1 MSIAVKSANQH
12 LAWKEHRLLR
22 PMVIGSAAATLISL
36 AVIYL
41 TGVETHV
48 KQVANA
54 CVSLACIM
62 SCLVGL
68 YLGILPFAPERELGT
83 DQLIASM
90 PIQDRQVGRSKLSLA
105 SIYFFTFLI
114 AAFAAVSVSFLLV
127 KSLWIWSELNTSN
140 DYAGLLVW
148 VLFPIEVYLWS
159 VFASQRFQKTIH
171 ASLAAAGLSF
181 AGLIV
186 SSYLSDW
193 IGIKSHAGNS
203 IYTVLPIHV
212 AIIMALAVVVI
223 RQSNQ
228 WLRLPTGS
236 VEGLEAKANI
246 TAAVSFRDN
255 RQKLDSA
262 YPWKSLLWQQW
273 RSIRMGLIVP
283 VVLTIGF
290 LLLVGSTSFFLPDRM
305 GFDRAST
312 STLQMALLYTTI
324 LGAWMGLS
332 AFAGDQTGC
341 GYLFFQQ
348 QAVDARRLWASR
360 ILPILILV
368 PILAGI
374 LVAIF
379 FWFVQLNAQ
388 ILQSEQISYSV
399 TQNWWHLGSL
409 SADWQNILNAVM
421 VFVGVAGV
429 GQLISMLFRSGFL
442 MVLAGIIGCATAGWW
457 FSYLAWLGAWLW
469 LVGWPLALMP
479 FLFTYWY
486 RDGFVRGGREWR
498 AIALAI
504 LVTTVS
510 LAASTG
516 GLAYLRLSEFEP
528 VEGPEPLDAFFEDPD
543 REIAAAPE
551 KFSGLDELLI
561 ATSNLQNIA
570 ELMRENQVLNAEG
583 KPYLY
588 SDIAEMQP
596 IDYPAE
602 VTSMLAAQNRDAVE
616 RIESAL
622 KQNGIEYG
630 KVFGPVVVAF
640 DVAIVDALNSAD
652 QNRALQLM
660 LTQIRGNKSGY
671 LRNPRIE
678 HWVAWIRLAG
688 QNESSL
694 RNGLNELDNV
704 LDEVFDID
712 NNFVFKNTYLEYRE
726 FTGDRQFLTSAVNL
740 QSSKGNDRMHAGYDQ
755 WAWPVFPWEL
765 ERGRRAYSKNLVQHP
780 FEAWEHFCETL
791 DRPNAIGW
799 HYLDWSDYRYK
810 QGETTGRMPVNY
822 ENQFGFQN
830 KMRQLVSLSGAVRYI
845 KVRLGL
851 AIYHAQHNEYPEKLT
866 DLSDNVLDVVPV
878 DPLTG
883 MDFSY
888 APNGLSEPAISV
900 EVGTQGYASATSQ
913 LQESNWAIPADQ
925 PFVLPWSGIVDI
937 ERCQFVISNGDRYEM
952 NTETQQQLKDSRKFG
967 ILIPKPRMFGYRLEP
982 QVSDTALLFQLEQ

>member
-1 MSIAVKSANQH
+1 MSIAIKSANQH

-22 PMVIGSAAATLISL
+22 PVVIGAVAATLISL
-36 AVIYL
+36 TVIYL

-54 CVSLACIM
+54 CISLACIM

-90 PIQDRQVGRSKLSLA
+90 PIQDRQVGRSKLYLA
-105 SIYFFTFLI
+105 STYFFTFLI
-114 AAFAAVSVSFLLV
+114 AAFAAVSVSFLLI
-127 KSLWIWSELNTSN
+127 KNEWIWSELKTSN
-140 DYAGLLVW
+140 DSFGLLVW

-159 VFASQRFQKTIH
+159 VFASQRFQKTIY

-186 SSYLSDW
+186 ASYLFDW

-203 IYTVLPIHV
+203 MYTVLPIHV
-212 AIIMALAVVVI
+212 AIILALAVVVI
-223 RQSNQ
+223 QQSNH

-236 VEGLEAKANI
+236 VEGTQSAANVAAASSLRDKRAKLE
-246 TAAVSFRDN
+246 
-255 RQKLDSA
+255 SA

-283 VVLTIGF
+283 AVVTVGF
-290 LLLVGSTSFFLPDRM
+290 LLLVGSTSFFLSDRM

-312 STLQMALLYTTI
+312 STLQMALLYATI

-348 QAVDARRLWASR
+348 QAVNARRFWASR
-360 ILPILILV
+360 LLPILILV
-368 PILAGI
+368 PILACMLI
-374 LVAIF
+374 AIF
-379 FWFVQLNAQ
+379 FWFAQLNAQ
-388 ILQSEQISYSV
+388 ILQSEQISYAV

-409 SADWQNILNAVM
+409 STDWQYILNAVM

-442 MVLAGIIGCATAGWW
+442 MVLAGIIGCAIAGWW

-479 FLFTYWY
+479 YLVTWWY

-504 LVTTVS
+504 LVMTVS

-528 VEGPEPLDAFFEDPD
+528 VLGPDQLDAFLEDPD

-551 KFSGLDELLI
+551 NFAGLIELRE
-561 ATSNLQNIA
+561 ATLDLRNTA
-570 ELMRENQVLNAEG
+570 ELMRDNPVLNADG

-588 SDIAEMQP
+588 SDIAELQP

-602 VTSMLAAQNRDAVE
+602 VISMLAAQNRDAVE
-616 RIESAL
+616 RIEAAL
-622 KQNGIEYG
+622 KLDGIEYG

-678 HWVAWIRLAG
+678 QWVAWIRLAG
-688 QNESSL
+688 QDEGLL
-694 RNGLNELDNV
+694 RKGLNELDNV
-704 LDEVFDID
+704 LGEVFDPG
-712 NNFVFKNTYLEYRE
+712 NNVVFINTYLKYRE
-726 FTGDRQFLTSAVNL
+726 FTVDRR
-740 QSSKGNDRMHAGYDQ
+740 DAGYDH
-755 WAWPVFPWEL
+755 WVWPVFPWEI
-765 ERGRRAYSKNLVQHP
+765 ERGRRAYSEKLVQHP

-791 DRPNAIGW
+791 DHSHAIEW
-799 HYLDWSDYRYK
+799 WYLDRSDYRYYI
-810 QGETTGRMPVNY
+810 QGVPAGRMPVNY

-851 AIYHAQHNEYPEKLT
+851 AIYHAQHGEYPAKLT
-866 DLSDNVLDVVPV
+866 DLSDDVLDVVPV

-883 MDFSY
+883 LDFTY
-888 APNGLSEPAISV
+888 APNGLSEPVISI
-900 EVGTQGYASATSQ
+900 EAGSRGYASATSQ
-913 LQESNWAIPADQ
+913 LQEANWAIPADQ

-937 ERCQFVISNGDRYEM
+937 QRCQFVISNDDPHEM
-952 NTETQQQLKDSRKFG
+952 NGETQQELKDSREYGF
-967 ILIPKPRMFGYRLEP
+967 LIPMPRMFGYRLIP
-982 QVSDTALLFQLEQ
+982 HVSETAKLYQLEQ